1 MKTPEIIVKRSTIVQ
16 DKKAVTKVKIE
27 KVDYS
32 LPKGQQVLQSL
43 EFPLEE
49 CQDLIDSLNLI
60 NK

>member
-1 MKTPEIIVKRSTIVQ
+1 MKTEIVVKRSTIVS
-16 DKKAVTKVKIE
+16 DKKAVTKIKIE

-32 LPKGQQVLQSL
+32 LPKGTQIVQSI
-43 EFPLEE
+43 EFPLDE

>member
-1 MKTPEIIVKRSTIVQ
+1 MKTEIVVKRSTIVS
-16 DKKAVTKVKIE
+16 DKKAVTKIKIE

-32 LPKGQQVLQSL
+32 LPKGTQIIQSI